1 MLDNLEDNILYIIY
15 NKVNFKCIL
24 NLKKITLYN
33 NNTIKKYPRYCN
45 AIRIMSSNY
54 IKYWWLNLKF
64 KKNYIYNKYK
74 IYFIKNHHHIQSNY
88 ICVYSSNMNLT
99 NSHYINVCKEYIK
112 SCKKNCIVSCY
123 RNILKKNYENIYKNY
138 NKYIRVILHPY
149 TKLNPSNIIFE
160 NSDVYYFSKN
170 ELSFNILKLKNIL
183 FYNYNF

>member
-45 AIRIMSSNY
+45 AIQIMSSNY

-64 KKNYIYNKYK
+64 KKNFIYNKYTLCS
-74 IYFIKNHHHIQSNY
+74 IKNDDLYSDY
-88 ICVYSSNMNLT
+88 ILVYSSNMNLN
-99 NSHYINVCKEYIK
+99 NSRYNYICKKYIK
-112 SCKKNCIVSCY
+112 SYKKNCIVSCY
-123 RNILKKNYENIYKNY
+123 RNILKKKNYENIYKNY
-138 NKYIRVILHPY
+138 DKYIRIILHPY

-160 NSDVYYFSKN
+160 NCDGYYFSKN
-170 ELSFNILKLKNIL
+170 ELSFNVLKLKNIL
-183 FYNYNF
+183 FYNYKF